1 MGRVRL
7 LISTAQ
13 PAADLPAKPVDQLG
27 AVLILPGRDIIE
39 LKPHA
44 PEMTDGFQT

>member
-7 LISTAQ
+7 LISTEQ

-27 AVLILPGRDIIE
+27 AVLILPRRDILE
-39 LKPHA
+39 FETEA
-44 PEMTDGFQT
+44 PEVADGFQA